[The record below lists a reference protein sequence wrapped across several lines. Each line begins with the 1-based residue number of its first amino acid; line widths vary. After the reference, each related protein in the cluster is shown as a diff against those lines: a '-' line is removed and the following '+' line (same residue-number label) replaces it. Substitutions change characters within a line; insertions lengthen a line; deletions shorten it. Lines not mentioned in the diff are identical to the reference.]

1 MKSRESFEEFCMKQ
15 SLNLL
20 KDDEGYLSPL
30 TEILWE
36 TWKKATIRA
45 ANIAYDCL
53 DDPFLSG
60 HGYAENV
67 SRAINE

>member
-36 TWKKATIRA
+36 TWKEATNRSA
-45 ANIAYDCL
+45 DIAYNCL

-60 HGYAENV
+60 HGYAANV